1 MGKIRKS
8 LLLKLPNDVTMKNST
23 TFYRRSLFAI
33 LVGWAIFTLTA
44 CSTLL
49 GLADGGISQPPIDY
63 PPYPDEGDLSP
74 TSFVILQ
81 LNDVYEIAPL
91 EKGKV
96 GGMARVATFRNQ
108 LLGENY
114 HLMTVLA
121 GDFLS
126 PSLLGTMK
134 YEGKSIKGRQM
145 VEVMN
150 AVGVGLVAFGNHE
163 FDVKEVELQE
173 RMNESYFDWL
183 GTNVLH
189 QKGGKIEPFYK
200 ESYDYKYF
208 APETYVWEIEN
219 YSSKPVRVGFYSA
232 TISDNQQPWVYYE
245 DPYQEATKAYLELV
259 QNCDVI
265 VGLTHLELAQDL
277 KMAALL
283 PKTRLIMGG
292 HEHENSIDTIGN
304 VVIAK
309 ADANAKSV
317 WVHRFTYYPD
327 IKMTELTSELVPITD
342 AIPADPTVDEIVQR
356 WQEVLTQQIQQIVTA
371 PDEVIYQ
378 AKTPLDGREKSVRN
392 FQTNLGGVIAA
403 GMFHAAKKP
412 VDAAFF
418 NGGSIRL
425 DDQLSGDITAVD
437 VFRALPFGGG
447 LYEVELKGN
456 VLKKALDAG
465 IENTGLGGYLQWHN
479 IEYNA
484 AEKSWKVAGRPLNEG
499 KNYRI
504 MTSQYVF
511 EGKENRL
518 DFFNQKNFIN
528 WESAKVGDMND
539 LRSDIRKAVVAYL
552 KQNK

>member
-1 MGKIRKS
+1 
-8 LLLKLPNDVTMKNST
+8 MKNKT
-23 TFYRRSLFAI
+23 TYLIKSIALFS
-33 LVGWAIFTLTA
+33 VGLAIFGLNA

-49 GLADGGISQPPIDY
+49 GSMGGDQPPPIDY
-63 PPYPDEGDLSP
+63 SYPGEEDNTP
-74 TSFVILQ
+74 VSFTILQ
-81 LNDVYEIAPL
+81 MNDVYEIAPL

-108 LLGENY
+108 LLEENFN
-114 HLMTVLA
+114 LMTVLA

-150 AVGVGLVAFGNHE
+150 SVGVGLVAFGNHE
-163 FDVKEVELQE
+163 FDVKEGELQE

-189 QKGGKIEPFYK
+189 QTGKKIEPFYK

-208 APETYVWEIEN
+208 APDTYVWEIEN
-219 YSSKPVRVGFYSA
+219 YNGKPIRVGFYSA
-232 TISDNQQPWVYYE
+232 CLSDNQQPWVYYE

-265 VGLTHLELAQDL
+265 IGLTHLELAQDM

-283 PKTRLIMGG
+283 PKTKLIMGG
-292 HEHENSIDTIGN
+292 HEHENSLDSIGN

-327 IKMTELTSELVPITD
+327 VKTTELYSELVQITD
-342 AIPADPTVDEIVQR
+342 AIPSDPEVDEIVQR
-356 WQEVLTQQIQQIVTA
+356 WQEVLTQEIKQVVND
-371 PDEVIYQ
+371 PDEVIYK

-392 FQTNLGGVIAA
+392 FQTNLGGIIAA
-403 GMFHAAKKP
+403 GMAASAKKP

-447 LYEVELKGN
+447 LYEVELKGTI
-456 VLKKALDAG
+456 LKKALDAG
-465 IENTGLGGYLQWHN
+465 MENQGLGGYLQWYN
-479 IEYNA
+479 IEYDVVS
-484 AEKSWKVAGRPLNEG
+484 KSWEVAGKPLNTS
-499 KNYRI
+499 KIYRI
-504 MTSQYVF
+504 VVSQYVF

-518 DFFNQKNFIN
+518 DFFNQKNFVS
-528 WESAKVGDMND
+528 WQTAKEGDSAD
-539 LRSDIRKAVVAYL
+539 LRSDIRKAVIADMRL
-552 KQNK
+552 NAK

>member
-1 MGKIRKS
+1 MA
-8 LLLKLPNDVTMKNST
+8 V
-23 TFYRRSLFAI
+23 
-33 LVGWAIFTLTA
+33 LTVLAAFSFNA

-49 GLADGGISQPPIDY
+49 GGLGSDAQPPIEY
-63 PPYPDEGDLSP
+63 PPYEGEESP
-74 TSFVILQ
+74 VTFTIMQ

-96 GGMARVATFRNQ
+96 GGMARVAAYRNQ

-114 HLMTVLA
+114 NLLTVLA
-121 GDFLS
+121 GDFVS

-134 YEGKSIKGRQM
+134 QDGKSIKGKQM

-163 FDVKEVELQE
+163 FDIKEAELQE

-189 QKGGKIEPFYK
+189 KKGDRVEPFYK

-219 YSSKPVRVGFYSA
+219 YSGGNPIRVGFYSA
-232 TISDNQQPWVYYE
+232 CINDNQQPWVYYE

-259 QNCDVI
+259 QKCDI
-265 VGLTHLELAQDL
+265 IIGLTHLELAQDL

-283 PKTRLIMGG
+283 PKTALIMGG
-292 HEHENSIDTIGN
+292 HEHENHIDTVGN
-304 VVIAK
+304 VIITK

-317 WVHRFTYYPD
+317 WVHRFTYYPET
-327 IKMTELTSELVPITD
+327 KTTSLESELVKITD
-342 AIPADPTVDEIVQR
+342 EIEADPNVDEIVQR
-356 WQEVLTQQIQQIVTA
+356 WQEVLDNNIRQVVA
-371 PDEVIYQ
+371 DPDEVIYH
-378 AKTPLDGREKSVRN
+378 ANTPLDGREKSVRS
-392 FQTNLGGVIAA
+392 FQTNLGGIIAA
-403 GMFHAAKKP
+403 GMAAAAKKP

-437 VFRALPFGGG
+437 VFRALPFGGA
-447 LYEVELKGN
+447 LYEVELKGSI
-456 VLKKALDAG
+456 LKKALDAG
-465 IENTGLGGYLQWHN
+465 LENKGLGGYLQW
-479 IEYNA
+479 YGVDYVA
-484 AEKSWKVAGRPLNEG
+484 ANKSWKIAGKALNES

-504 MTSQYVF
+504 VTSQYVF

-518 DFFNQKNFIN
+518 DFFNQKNFIS
-528 WESAKVGDMND
+528 WETAKEGDAKD
-539 LRSDIRKAVVAYL
+539 LRGDVRKAVVAYMKL
-552 KQNK
+552 QKQ

>member
-1 MGKIRKS
+1 M
-8 LLLKLPNDVTMKNST
+8 MKNKTILKSKN
-23 TFYRRSLFAI
+23 LQAI
-33 LVGWAIFTLTA
+33 LMAFVALALSA
-44 CSTLL
+44 CSSLM
-49 GLADGGISQPPIDY
+49 GGMGGDQQPPIDY
-63 PPYPDEGDLSP
+63 TYPGEADYTP
-74 TSFVILQ
+74 VSFTILQ
-81 LNDVYEIAPL
+81 MNDVYEIAPL

-108 LLGENY
+108 LLDENY
-114 HLMTVLA
+114 NLMTVLA
-121 GDFLS
+121 GDFVS

-134 YEGKSIKGRQM
+134 LDGKSIKGKQM

-163 FDVKEVELQE
+163 FDIKEAELQE
-173 RMNESYFDWL
+173 RMDESYFDWL

-200 ESYDYKYF
+200 ESYGYKYF

-219 YSSKPVRVGFYSA
+219 YNGEPVRVGFYSA
-232 TISDNQQPWVYYE
+232 CINDNQQPWVYYE

-259 QNCDVI
+259 QKCDVI
-265 VGLTHLELAQDL
+265 VGLTHLELAQDM

-283 PKTRLIMGG
+283 PKTALIMGG
-292 HEHENSIDTIGN
+292 HEHENSLDTIGN

-317 WVHRFTYYPD
+317 WVHRFTYHPD
-327 IKMTELTSELVPITD
+327 TKITSLESELVKITD

-356 WQEVLTQQIQQIVTA
+356 WQEVLDHNIKQVVDD
-371 PDEVIYQ
+371 PNEVIYH

-392 FQTNLGGVIAA
+392 MQTNLGSIIAA
-403 GMFHAAKKP
+403 GMASSAKKP

-447 LYEVELKGN
+447 LYEVELKGSI
-456 VLKKALDAG
+456 LKKALDAG
-465 IENTGLGGYLQWHN
+465 MENKGLGGYLQWHN
-479 IEYNA
+479 IEYDNA
-484 AEKSWKVAGRPLNEG
+484 KQSWKVAGKPLDTG
-499 KNYRI
+499 RTYRI

-518 DFFNQKNFIN
+518 DFFNQKNFVR
-528 WESAKVGDMND
+528 WETAKEGDAKD
-539 LRSDIRKAVVAYL
+539 LRSDIRKAVVAYMRMA
-552 KQNK
+552 KQ

>member
-1 MGKIRKS
+1 
-8 LLLKLPNDVTMKNST
+8 MKNSS
-23 TFYRRSLFAI
+23 TFYWKSLAAM
-33 LVGWAIFTLTA
+33 LVSGVFLTITA
-44 CSTLL
+44 CSTLM
-49 GLADGGISQPPIDY
+49 GGMGTDQPPVVDY
-63 PPYPDEGDLSP
+63 PYPGEENFTP
-74 TSFVILQ
+74 ISFNIMQ

-108 LLGENY
+108 LLEENY
-114 HLMTVLA
+114 NLMTVLA

-150 AVGVGLVAFGNHE
+150 ALGVGLVAFGNHE
-163 FDVKEVELQE
+163 FDVKEAELQE

-219 YSSKPVRVGFYSA
+219 IYGGKPIRVGFYSA
-232 TISDNQQPWVYYE
+232 TINSNEQPWVYYE
-245 DPYQEATKAYLELV
+245 DPYAEATKAYLELV
-259 QNCDVI
+259 QNCNVI
-265 VGLTHLELAQDL
+265 IGLTHLELGQDMKL
-277 KMAALL
+277 AALL
-283 PKTRLIMGG
+283 PKTALIMGG
-292 HEHENSIDTIGN
+292 HEHENSLDSIGN

-309 ADANAKSV
+309 ADANVKSV

-327 IKMTELTSELVPITD
+327 TKTTSLASELVPITD
-342 AIPADPTVDEIVQR
+342 AFSSEPVVDEIVQR
-356 WQEVLTQQIQQIVTA
+356 WQAVLTQQISQIVDD

-378 AKTPLDGREKSVRN
+378 AKTPLDGFEKSVRN
-392 FQTNLGGVIAA
+392 KQTNLGGIIAA
-403 GMFHAAKKP
+403 GMAASAKKP

-447 LYEVELKGN
+447 LYEVELKGSI
-456 VLKKALDAG
+456 LKKALNAG
-465 IENTGLGGYLQWHN
+465 IENTGLGGYLQWHG
-479 IEYNA
+479 IEYLA
-484 AEKSWKVAGRPLNEG
+484 ASKSWKIAGKPLNEG
-499 KNYRI
+499 KTYRI
-504 MTSQYVF
+504 VVSQYVF
-511 EGKENRL
+511 EGKESRL
-518 DFFNQKNFIN
+518 DFFNQKNFLS
-528 WESAKVGDMND
+528 WETAKEGDPKD
-539 LRSDIRKAVVAYL
+539 LRGDIRKAVVSYL
-552 KQNK
+552 KQARQ

>member
-1 MGKIRKS
+1 
-8 LLLKLPNDVTMKNST
+8 MKNKT
-23 TFYRRSLFAI
+23 TIFSKNLFPFLAACTI
-33 LVGWAIFTLTA
+33 VVFSA
-44 CSTLL
+44 CSTLM
-49 GLADGGISQPPIDY
+49 GGIGGDQQVPSDY
-63 PPYPDEGDLSP
+63 PPYPEIDNTP
-74 TSFVILQ
+74 VSFNILQ
-81 LNDVYEIAPL
+81 MNDVYEIAPL

-108 LLGENY
+108 LLDENY
-114 HLMTVLA
+114 NLMTVLA

-150 AVGVGLVAFGNHE
+150 ALGVGLVAYGNHE
-163 FDVKEVELQE
+163 FDVKETELQQ
-173 RMNESYFDWL
+173 RMDESYFDWL

-189 QKGGKIEPFYK
+189 QKGNKIEPFYK

-219 YSSKPVRVGFYSA
+219 YNGKPVRVGFYSA
-232 TISDNQQPWVYYE
+232 TINDNQQPWVYYE

-265 VGLTHLELAQDL
+265 VALTHLEIGQDMKL
-277 KMAALL
+277 AALL
-283 PKTRLIMGG
+283 PKTKLIMGG
-292 HEHENSIDTIGN
+292 HEHENSLDTIGN

-309 ADANAKSV
+309 ADANAKTV

-327 IKMTELTSELVPITD
+327 TKITSLESELVPITD
-342 AIPADPTVDEIVQR
+342 EIEADPDVDEIVQR
-356 WQEVLTQQIQQIVTA
+356 WQEVLTQQIKTVVDDPNQ
-371 PDEVIYQ
+371 VIYH

-392 FQTNLGGVIAA
+392 FQTNLAGTIAA
-403 GMFHAAKKP
+403 GMAASAKKP

-425 DDQLSGDITAVD
+425 DDQLVGDITAVD

-447 LYEVELKGN
+447 IYEVELKGN

-465 IENTGLGGYLQWHN
+465 MENKGLGGYLQWFN
-479 IEYNA
+479 IEFN
-484 AEKSWKVAGRPLNEG
+484 ESSKSWKVAGKPLSDS
-499 KNYRI
+499 KIYRI
-504 MTSQYVF
+504 MVSQYVF
-511 EGKENRL
+511 EGKESRL
-518 DFFNQKNFIN
+518 DFFNQKNFIK
-528 WESAKVGDMND
+528 WETAKEGDEKD
-539 LRSDIRKAVVAYL
+539 LRSDIRKAVINYMKGL
-552 KQNK
+552 RQ